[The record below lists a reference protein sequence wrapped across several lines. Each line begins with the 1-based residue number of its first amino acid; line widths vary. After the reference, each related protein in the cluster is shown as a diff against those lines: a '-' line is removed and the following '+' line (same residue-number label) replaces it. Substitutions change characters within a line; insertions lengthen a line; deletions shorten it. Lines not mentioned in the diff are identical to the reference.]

1 MPFQRNDI
9 VLIPFPYTDLSATKT
24 RPAVVV
30 SSSLY
35 AQARSELIL
44 LYVSSQVVKADP
56 TVDYVFKDWKSAGL
70 IKPSF
75 VRPKIA
81 TIDPALI
88 VHRVGNLSKQDSE
101 AVDLSLR
108 QALDLPAANLQELIS
123 DVDLLTQ
130 PVTVVQKM
138 AEKAISAIQV
148 FENQNNS
155 AADVSKLREL
165 LDDNVS

>member
-1 MPFQRNDI
+1 MQFQRNDV
-9 VLIPFPYTDLSATKT
+9 VLIPFPYTDLSAAKT

-30 SSSLY
+30 SSTLY

-44 LYVSSQVVKADP
+44 LYVSSQVAKADSM
-56 TVDYVFKDWKSAGL
+56 VDYVLKDWKSAGL

-88 VHRVGNLSKQDSE
+88 VHRVGNLSRQDSE
-101 AVDLSLR
+101 SVDSSLR
-108 QALDLPAANLQELIS
+108 RALDLPKTTLQEFIS
-123 DVDLLTQ
+123 DADLLAQ
-130 PVTVVQKM
+130 PAIAVQQM
-138 AEKAISAIQV
+138 AEKAILAIQV
-148 FENQNNS
+148 FELQNNS

-165 LDDNVS
+165 LDNSPA